1 MSANRDIPLSVT
13 LPTADRAAPLVAS
26 SAQQRLWFLSQMPGA
41 SEAYHLPT
49 AVELRGALDRTALSR
64 ALDALVAR
72 HEVLRTRLE
81 AVAGAA
87 VQRIDPPG
95 AGLPLATDD
104 LTGLPDAEAE
114 AELARVRREE
124 AAAPFDPARGP
135 LLRGRLVVLGADRHV
150 LLLTVHHLVS
160 DDWSM
165 DVLTREVGAL
175 YAAFREGAPD
185 PLPPLPAQYADYA
198 AWQRQWLADP
208 SPDGAAARQ
217 SAYWRQALADAPAVL
232 QLPTDRPRP
241 AEQDYRGGRVELA
254 FDEELTA
261 ALKDLGGRDGAS
273 LSTTVL
279 AAWALVVARA
289 AGQSDVV
296 IGTPTANRRGAELEG
311 LIGCFANTLA
321 LRIDVSDDLT
331 VAGLL
336 DRARTA
342 TLSALRHQDLP
353 FEQVVDLVKPVRSL
367 AHTPLFQV
375 MFDWN
380 GTERA
385 AWALPGLEATPLA
398 PPRQV
403 AEFDLTLSLAEE
415 GGRLTG
421 ALGYAT
427 ALFDAA
433 TAERYGRQLRH
444 VLEQLAA
451 GPDTPVAEVT
461 LLDDRARRQ
470 VLVDFND
477 TARAGSPAGLV
488 ERFEAQVRERPGQTA
503 VVHGGD
509 ALDYATLE
517 RRANRLAHALIARGI
532 GTDRVVGL
540 HTHLSVDLLVGIL
553 GVLKAGGAYLPLD
566 PALPAE
572 RLAGMV
578 ADADALLV
586 LSNDAAP
593 PDDAW
598 LPLTAVEA
606 EGARDDAPGRGFRPD
621 DLAYVIYTSGSTGRP
636 KGVAATHRGILNLLD
651 YWLGQFDATPGQA
664 SAMWPSFAF
673 DASVQELLLP
683 LTSGGVLQ
691 LVPKE
696 VRDDPEALL
705 DWMREHRIVE
715 ALLPP
720 AYVKWICEAPEERLA
735 GLSLRYIHTGL
746 EPLPEDSLHRMTQ
759 VLPGLHILNGY
770 GPTETALY
778 CTAYLTPQPLERQAP
793 IGPPVANTR
802 TYVLDERLRP
812 VPVGVVGELYI
823 AGAGMARGYLGRPDL
838 TAERFVADPFVPG
851 ARMYRSGDLVRWLP
865 DGNLLYAGRRDHQV
879 KVRGFRIELGEIEAT
894 LLDQPGVS
902 EAAVIADRDGAGE
915 PQLVAAVGVGDAA
928 PRPAAEWR
936 AALAQ
941 RLPAHM
947 IPGIFVEVPRLPQTQ
962 NGKLDRAA
970 LLERARADRPAQ
982 VNLASPRDHI
992 ELTLYQI
999 WRSLLL
1005 QPDIGIRDSFFD
1017 IGGTSISAIKLVH
1030 AIREAFGETLLVR
1043 EVMLHPT
1050 IEELGGRL
1058 RRGAS
1063 GAPPSNLLQFRPG
1076 DGDAHVVCVHP
1087 AGGTAFCYLSL
1098 AKALPENVGVHGIQ
1112 SPGVNPGETF
1122 LPTVEAMAEAYL
1134 KLIEPLSGGPLI
1146 LTGLSYGGLV
1156 VHEMGRLLAAAGHRD
1171 VSVVLLDAQG
1181 AGNAEQRANITT
1193 VDMAEFRDKLVKFN
1207 GMYPGID
1214 DRQIEQYFH
1223 IYNHNRTT
1231 AVAYDPRPTA
1241 ARTVFLQAVE
1251 GATDQFLADVRDF
1264 WRDRADGDFEVESIA
1279 CDHWGMLESAEILRV
1294 AARIESE
1301 LARFAGSAKPRLA
1314 ESAPARE
1321 AE

>member
-13 LPTADRAAPLVAS
+13 LPTADRDAPLVAS

-49 AVELRGALDRTALSR
+49 AVELRGVLDREALSR

-72 HEVLRTRLE
+72 HEVLRTRLV

-87 VQRIDPPG
+87 VQQIDPPG
-95 AGLPLATDD
+95 AGLPLTADD
-104 LTGLPDAEAE
+104 LTGRPDAE

-124 AAAPFDPARGP
+124 AAAPFDLARGP
-135 LLRGRLVVLGADRHV
+135 LVRGRLVTLGADRHV
-150 LLLTVHHLVS
+150 LLLTVHRIVA

-165 DVLTREVGAL
+165 GVLTREVGAL

-185 PLPPLPAQYADYA
+185 PLPPLPAQYADHA
-198 AWQRQWLADP
+198 ARQRQWLADP
-208 SPDGAAARQ
+208 SPDGGAARQ
-217 SAYWRQALADAPAVL
+217 SAYWRQTLADAPAIL
-232 QLPTDRPRP
+232 ELPTDRPRP
-241 AEQDYRGGRVELA
+241 AEQDHRGGRVRLS
-254 FDEELTA
+254 FDEDLTA
-261 ALKDLGGRDGAS
+261 ALKDLGGRAGATPS
-273 LSTTVL
+273 MTVL

-296 IGTPTANRRGAELEG
+296 IGTPSAGRGPELEG
-311 LIGCFANTLA
+311 LVGCFAHSLA

-336 DRARTA
+336 DRVRTA
-342 TLSALRHQDLP
+342 TLSAQNHQDLP
-353 FEQVVDLVKPVRSL
+353 FEQVVELVKPVRSL

-375 MFDWN
+375 TFAWRGD
-380 GTERA
+380 EEPS
-385 AWALPGLEATPLA
+385 WALPGLEATPLA
-398 PPRQV
+398 SPYPV
-403 AEFDLTLSLAEE
+403 AEFDLALSLAEE

-421 ALGYAT
+421 TLVYAT
-427 ALFDAA
+427 ALFDAG

-444 VLEQLAA
+444 VLAQLAA
-451 GPDTPVAEVT
+451 GPDTRVADVT
-461 LLDDRARRQ
+461 LLDDKARRQ

-477 TARAGSPAGLV
+477 TARAVSPAGLV
-488 ERFEAQVRERPGQTA
+488 ERFEARARELPGQTA
-503 VVHGGD
+503 VVHGDD

-578 ADADALLV
+578 ADAGALLV

-598 LPLTAVEA
+598 QQLTAVEA
-606 EGARDDAPGRGFRPD
+606 EGQRDDAPGRGFRPD

-651 YWLGQFDATPGQA
+651 YWLTQFEATPGQA

-705 DWMREHRIVE
+705 GWMREHRIVE

-778 CTAYLTPQPLERQAP
+778 CTAYLTPKPLERQAP

-802 TYVLDERLRP
+802 AYVLDERLRP

-865 DGNLLYAGRRDHQV
+865 EGDLLYAGRRDHQV

-936 AALAQ
+936 AALAR

-999 WRSLLL
+999 WRGLLL

-1098 AKALPENVGVHGIQ
+1098 AKALPEHIGVHGVQ
-1112 SPGVNPGETF
+1112 SLGVNPGETF

-1134 KLIEPLSGGPLI
+1134 ELIEPLSGGPLI

-1156 VHEMGRLLAAAGHRD
+1156 VHEMGRRLAAAGHRD

-1181 AGNAEQRANITT
+1181 AGNAEQRANIAT

-1231 AVAYDPRPTA
+1231 AGVYDPLPTG
-1241 ARTVFLQAVE
+1241 ARTVFMQATE
-1251 GATDQFLADVRDF
+1251 DATEQFLADIRDF
-1264 WRDRADGDFEVESIA
+1264 WRCRADGDFEVEPVA
-1279 CDHWGMLESAEILRV
+1279 CDHWEMLESDEVLRV

-1301 LARFAGSAKPRLA
+1301 LARFAGSGEARFT